1 MTPSILFTSAG
12 RRVEL
17 LRLFRDSIKN
27 LHSDFRIVCTDIDKL
42 APALQIADVSYL
54 VPRSTDPNYVPTLL
68 RLCQKEDV
76 RAIFP
81 LIDPDIPILAG
92 AIDEFARL
100 GTRVGTGSLAASECT
115 GDKWLTTQFFDRI
128 VLPSPLSWLPA
139 DLVRINPQFPLFIKP
154 RRGSAGKGAYKVG
167 THEELAF
174 FLKRV
179 DDPIIQQFVDG
190 AEITTDVTCDLDGNI
205 LAIVSR
211 RRMEV
216 RSGEVSK
223 GETVFVQEILES
235 CIQIAK
241 ALPAIGPI
249 TVQCIMQENKPYFT
263 EINARFGGGVPLAA
277 AAGADITTWILQHI
291 AGLPVVNLPLG
302 TYTRGVFMTRYDDSF
317 FLTEA
322 DCDKL
327 ASNCI

>member
-1 MTPSILFTSAG
+1 
-12 RRVEL
+12 
-17 LRLFRDSIKN
+17 
-27 LHSDFRIVCTDIDKL
+27 
-42 APALQIADVSYL
+42 
-54 VPRSTDPNYVPTLL
+54 
-68 RLCQKEDV
+68 
-76 RAIFP
+76 
-81 LIDPDIPILAG
+81 
-92 AIDEFARL
+92 
-100 GTRVGTGSLAASECT
+100 
-115 GDKWLTTQFFDRI
+115 
-128 VLPSPLSWLPA
+128 
-139 DLVRINPQFPLFIKP
+139 
-154 RRGSAGKGAYKVG
+154 
-167 THEELAF
+167 
-174 FLKRV
+174 
-179 DDPIIQQFVDG
+179 
-190 AEITTDVTCDLDGNI
+190 
-205 LAIVSR
+205 
-211 RRMEV
+211 MEV